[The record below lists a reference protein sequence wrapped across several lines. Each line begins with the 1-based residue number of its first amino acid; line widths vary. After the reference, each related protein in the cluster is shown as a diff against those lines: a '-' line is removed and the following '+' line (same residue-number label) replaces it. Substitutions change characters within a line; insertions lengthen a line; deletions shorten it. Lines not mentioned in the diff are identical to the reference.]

1 MSKHSIGK
9 TIATLRKTKGWTQV
23 ELAEKLNVS
32 DKAVSKWE
40 SEAGLPEISQL
51 PAMATLFG
59 VTIDYLMTGK
69 TPEKE
74 IVTISKAELCAK
86 TDDVSLAEEVKD
98 LPNDENNKNIVDYIL
113 QYQSLNVFKKLC
125 EIDSSFINRFK
136 MLDAMRLA
144 VVSNSLSI
152 LVGKVFSVDRN
163 CKFTFENEDE
173 IKSLLPVEDK
183 EYFRNYQDQCNCLI
197 PRDFFTLLV
206 TDKRVNETTLN
217 VFLSNQNGRE
227 CVWYHAFPY
236 LIDEAYKNGNDKL
249 LLKLLEISRKNNAIA
264 YETIDP
270 IYDNYDSSY
279 NYVLNYF
286 FIAPKYGNKGHGLVR
301 VLKSTIKA
309 ALEKGDFDMVQEFNN
324 INIDVENFVTT
335 KFRRLHESMT
345 KSKCY
350 VATSDEIRVAKLKLD
365 KSVSRTDLEIQS
377 AIHNGIVDIKELKEI
392 ADFKAVKKAL
402 NDYPVHPFELVYR
415 MYQQQKWRELFEFS
429 VDYDI
434 NRLSDAILYQNKE
447 DIEENIL
454 EIWTKDN
461 QPYNRLK
468 SLCFNNNELY
478 VSIREI
484 SYGSQT
490 NHNQKSIQEVIDYL
504 NDVRQRIIS
513 ELSNKFD
520 KEKIVGELTKDY
532 LYSELSKGNKEL
544 VIIKL
549 CVRMEAILKC
559 DYNYQGDFSE
569 MLDSFCNQ
577 FVTYDD
583 ENNNYDPYTPA
594 MLNRLRRQRNS
605 IVHAEKIGEPMSDD
619 EIKQCIDYI
628 CSL

>member
-206 TDKRVNETTLN
+206 IDKRVNETTLN

-504 NDVRQRIIS
+504 NDVRQRIIE
-513 ELSNKFD
+513 ELAIKFD
-520 KEKIVGELTKDY
+520 KDRITGELTKEYFD
-532 LYSELSKGNKEL
+532 SELSKGNKEL

-569 MLDSFCNQ
+569 MLDHFCNQ
-577 FVTYDD
+577 FETYDD

-594 MLNRLRRQRNS
+594 LLNRLRRQRNS
-605 IVHAEKIGEPMSDD
+605 IVHAEKMVEAMSDE

>member
-434 NRLSDAILYQNKE
+434 NRLSDAILHQNKE
-447 DIEENIL
+447 EIKENIL

-478 VSIREI
+478 VSIREV
-484 SYGSQT
+484 SYGSRT

-504 NDVRQRIIS
+504 NEVRQRIIS

-559 DYNYQGDFSE
+559 DYNFQGDFSE
-569 MLDSFCNQ
+569 MLDHFCNQ
-577 FVTYDD
+577 FETYDD
-583 ENNNYDPYTPA
+583 ESNNYDPYTPA

>member
-9 TIATLRKTKGWTQV
+9 TIATLRKAKGWTQV

-51 PAMATLFG
+51 PTMATLFG
-59 VTIDYLMTGK
+59 VTIDYLLTGK

-98 LPNDENNKNIVDYIL
+98 LPHDENNKKIVDYIL

-152 LVGKVFSVDRN
+152 LVGKVFSVDGN

-183 EYFRNYQDQCNCLI
+183 EYFRNYQDQCICLI

-206 TDKRVNETTLN
+206 TDKRINETTLN
-217 VFLSNQNGRE
+217 TLLSNQNGRE

-249 LLKLLEISRKNNAIA
+249 LLKLLDISRKNNAIA

-270 IYDNYDSSY
+270 IVIYDSSY
-279 NYVLNYF
+279 DYVLNYF
-286 FIAPKYGNKGHGLVR
+286 FIASKYGNKGHGLVR
-301 VLKSTIKA
+301 VLESTIKA

-335 KFRRLHESMT
+335 KFRREHESVT

-377 AIHNGIVDIKELKEI
+377 AIHNGIVDIKEVKGI

-478 VSIREI
+478 VSIGEI
-484 SYGSQT
+484 SYGSRT

-532 LYSELSKGNKEL
+532 FYSELSKGNKEL

-549 CVRMEAILKC
+549 CVRMEAILKY

-569 MLDSFCNQ
+569 MLDRFCGQ
-577 FVTYDD
+577 FNTYDD
-583 ENNNYDPYTPA
+583 EMNNYDPYTPD

-605 IVHAEKIGEPMSDD
+605 IVHSEKTDKPMSDYD
-619 EIKQCIDYI
+619 IKQCIEYI

>member
-9 TIATLRKTKGWTQV
+9 TIATLRKAKGWTQV

-40 SEAGLPEISQL
+40 SESGLPEISQL
-51 PAMATLFG
+51 PTMATLFG
-59 VTIDYLMTGK
+59 VTIDYLLTGK

-98 LPNDENNKNIVDYIL
+98 LPHDENNKKIVDYIL
-113 QYQSLNVFKKLC
+113 QYQSLNVFTKLC

-152 LVGKVFSVDRN
+152 LVGKVFSIDGN

-183 EYFRNYQDQCNCLI
+183 EYFRNYQDQCICLI

-217 VFLSNQNGRE
+217 TFLSNQNGRE

-249 LLKLLEISRKNNAIA
+249 LLKLLDISRKNNAIA

-270 IYDNYDSSY
+270 IVIYDSSY
-279 NYVLNYF
+279 DYVLNYF
-286 FIAPKYGNKGHGLVR
+286 FIASKYGNKGHGLVR
-301 VLKSTIKA
+301 VLESTIKA
-309 ALEKGDFDMVQEFNN
+309 ALEKGDFDKVQEFNN

-377 AIHNGIVDIKELKEI
+377 AIHNGIVDIKEVKGI

-532 LYSELSKGNKEL
+532 FYSELSKGNMEL

-549 CVRMEAILKC
+549 CVRMEAILK
-559 DYNYQGDFSE
+559 
-569 MLDSFCNQ
+569 
-577 FVTYDD
+577 YD
-583 ENNNYDPYTPA
+583 
-594 MLNRLRRQRNS
+594 
-605 IVHAEKIGEPMSDD
+605 
-619 EIKQCIDYI
+619 
-628 CSL
+628 

>member
-98 LPNDENNKNIVDYIL
+98 LPNDENNKNIVGYIL

-559 DYNYQGDFSE
+559 DYNFQGDFSE
-569 MLDSFCNQ
+569 MLDHFCNQ
-577 FVTYDD
+577 FETYDD
-583 ENNNYDPYTPA
+583 ESNNYDPYTPA

-605 IVHAEKIGEPMSDD
+605 IVHAEKMVEAMSDD

>member
-9 TIATLRKTKGWTQV
+9 TIATLRKAKGWTQV

-173 IKSLLPVEDK
+173 IKSLLPIEDK
-183 EYFRNYQDQCNCLI
+183 EYFRNYQDQCSCVI

-206 TDKRVNETTLN
+206 TDKRINETTLN
-217 VFLSNQNGRE
+217 AFLSNQNGRE

-249 LLKLLEISRKNNAIA
+249 LLKLLDISRKNNAIA

-301 VLKSTIKA
+301 VLESTIKA
-309 ALEKGDFDMVQEFNN
+309 ALEKGDFDMLQEFNT
-324 INIDVENFVTT
+324 INIDVENFVNT
-335 KFRRLHESMT
+335 KFRRIHESMT

-350 VATSDEIRVAKLKLD
+350 VANFDEIRVAKLKLD

-454 EIWTKDN
+454 EIWTKNN

-520 KEKIVGELTKDY
+520 KERIVGELTKDY

-559 DYNYQGDFSE
+559 DYNFQGDFSE
-569 MLDSFCNQ
+569 MLDRFCGQ
-577 FVTYDD
+577 FNTYDD
-583 ENNNYDPYTPA
+583 EGNDYDPNTPD

-605 IVHAEKIGEPMSDD
+605 IVHSEKTVEPMSDD
-619 EIKQCIDYI
+619 DIKQCIDYI

>member
-59 VTIDYLMTGK
+59 VTIDYLLTGK

-173 IKSLLPVEDK
+173 IKSLLPLEDK

-559 DYNYQGDFSE
+559 DYNFQGDFSE
-569 MLDSFCNQ
+569 MLDHFCNQ
-577 FVTYDD
+577 FETYDD
-583 ENNNYDPYTPA
+583 ESNNYDPYTPA

-605 IVHAEKIGEPMSDD
+605 IVHAEKMVEAMSDD